1 MIKVIQ
7 YGEGN
12 FLRTFAEAYFDTLNK
27 DGAGEYSVDVVQPIP
42 FGTLE
47 KFRKQGNKYHIVLR
61 GTSGGKERE
70 DVYKIDV
77 LHSVIS
83 PFEEYEK
90 YISLAK
96 DKDLKIIV
104 SNTTEAGICF
114 NAADKFEDFAAIT
127 YPAKLTKFLYERYSA
142 GLNGVYLLPVE
153 LIDNNADALKDCVSK
168 YIKLWKLP
176 DEFAKWNDTE
186 NYYCNT
192 LVDRIVSG
200 YPKDEATR
208 EHLYE
213 LIGEK
218 DELVSIGEPFGLWAV
233 ENKGEISEY
242 IKAGRHN
249 VEVVLTNDIKY
260 YKKRKVRVLNGSHT
274 NIVPAGLW
282 LGKNTVYDCMRDA
295 RLNQFLSE
303 TLANEIIPY
312 VSPDTAA
319 TAEFAES
326 VKERFLNPYL
336 NHQLTS
342 IALNSISKWKARDLP
357 SFKDYYKAHGEIPEN
372 LTKGFAY
379 LMAMY
384 KLTEKREDGKY
395 YAKLP
400 SRTIEM
406 HDEEKYL
413 EYFANG
419 GCVIEFMRN
428 ESVWGEDLTLYADF
442 AEKVKGYVK
451 RLRNGESDIL

>member
-1 MIKVIQ
+1 M
-7 YGEGN
+7 
-12 FLRTFAEAYFDTLNK
+12 
-27 DGAGEYSVDVVQPIP
+27 
-42 FGTLE
+42 
-47 KFRKQGNKYHIVLR
+47 
-61 GTSGGKERE
+61 
-70 DVYKIDV
+70 
-77 LHSVIS
+77 
-83 PFEEYEK
+83 
-90 YISLAK
+90 
-96 DKDLKIIV
+96 
-104 SNTTEAGICF
+104 
-114 NAADKFEDFAAIT
+114 
-127 YPAKLTKFLYERYSA
+127 
-142 GLNGVYLLPVE
+142 
-153 LIDNNADALKDCVSK
+153 
-168 YIKLWKLP
+168 
-176 DEFAKWNDTE
+176 
-186 NYYCNT
+186 
-192 LVDRIVSG
+192 
-200 YPKDEATR
+200 
-208 EHLYE
+208 
-213 LIGEK
+213 
-218 DELVSIGEPFGLWAV
+218 SIGEPFGLWAV

-249 VEVVLTNDIKY
+249 IEVVLTNDIKY

-319 TAEFAES
+319 TAKFAES

-357 SFKDYYKAHGEIPEN
+357 SFKDYYEAHGEIPEN

-384 KLTEKREDGKY
+384 KLMEKREDGKY

-400 SRTIEM
+400 SRTVEM

-419 GCVIEFMRN
+419 GCVIEFMRD